1 MNITKSIYY
10 FLACLV
16 SDIVMPISMLM
27 PRNRKIILF
36 GAWWG
41 NKYDD
46 NSRAL
51 FEYTVKNRPDIK
63 AFWLSSNKIVVD
75 EVLSLGFPAIYSKS
89 LKGIYMALRA
99 GIVCYCTSNSDIGTN
114 LIKYLGGCT
123 IVNLWHGVVTKKIM
137 YDDQITRGEIG
148 FIEKINFAVEK
159 FAIPK
164 SYVACTSEIYY
175 PIFESAFKTSKDKIL
190 NIGQARNDY
199 FFKDDTNIYTE
210 RYAGKKVILYM
221 PTHRQEGKKKMDMKN
236 ILDLPSM
243 SILLEKYNAV
253 LIIKKHYY
261 HRDEPSI
268 GDEFDNII
276 DMSSE
281 NPKTPVLLKAADIL
295 ITDYSSCY
303 NDYLLLNRPQIFYC
317 FDIDDYLLN
326 DREMYF
332 DYYSNVPG
340 PICRNNKELMNEI
353 KDVLEG
359 TDNYRDK
366 RRRQLDFF
374 YSKEN
379 QGVVAPRQLDIIL
392 NL

>member
-1 MNITKSIYY
+1 MI
-10 FLACLV
+10 F
-16 SDIVMPISMLM
+16 SMLM
-27 PRNRKIILF
+27 PRNKKIIIF

-51 FEYTVKNRPDIK
+51 FEYIVKNRSDIK
-63 AFWLSSNKIVVD
+63 AFWLSPNKIVVN
-75 EVLSLGFPAIYSKS
+75 EVLSLGLPAIYSKS
-89 LKGIYMALRA
+89 LKGIFIALRA
-99 GIVCYCTSNSDIGTN
+99 GIECYCTSNADIGTN
-114 LIKYLGGCT
+114 LIKFLGGCT

-137 YDDQITRGEIG
+137 NDDQITRGDKR
-148 FIEKINFAVEK
+148 FIDKINVAVEK
-159 FAIPK
+159 FAKPK
-164 SYVACTSEIYY
+164 WYVACTSEIYY
-175 PIFESAFKTSKDKIL
+175 PIFESAFNTSRDKIL

-199 FFKDDTNIYTE
+199 FFKDDVNIYRE

-221 PTHRQEGKKKMDMKN
+221 PTHRHEGRKEMDMKV
-236 ILDLPSM
+236 ILDLPS
-243 SILLEKYNAV
+243 INLLLEMYNAV

-261 HRDEPSI
+261 HRNEPSV
-268 GDEFDNII
+268 GDEFNNII
-276 DMSSE
+276 DMTTE
-281 NPKTPVLLKAADIL
+281 NPETPVLLKAADIL

-303 NDYLLLNRPQIFYC
+303 NDYLLLDRPQIFYC
-317 FDIDDYLLN
+317 FDMDDYLLN

-340 PICRNNKELMNEI
+340 PICRNNKELIDEI

-359 TDNYRDK
+359 TDNYQDK
-366 RRRQLDFF
+366 RRKQLDFF

-379 QGVVAPRQLDIIL
+379 QGVVAPRQLDTIL